1 MAGIQKTFINFLWT
15 RWCKMDVI
23 SIRLKE
29 IEGLGYFSKILH
41 ENRSEFIRG
50 LLEEG
55 RKMKAVKLYKEK
67 KLSLGL
73 AAKLAGVTLS
83 EFLDILEG
91 QKIKLNITLDD
102 AKEAMKNAEEL
113 L

>member
-67 KLSLGL
+67 KTTRGL
-73 AAKLAGVTLS
+73 RIKKMIFRRKSDWILRLNSA
-83 EFLDILEG
+83 DIT
-91 QKIKLNITLDD
+91 KRR
-102 AKEAMKNAEEL
+102 
-113 L
+113 